1 MYSFCF
7 AMAVERI
14 PLKLEVRP
22 HRTAVRM
29 RMSNCV
35 SICGLFDLTRAC
47 HGQRSGCI
55 PLLPGTCFVVDGAPA
70 CTSFC
75 CRAACRAR

>member
-29 RMSNCV
+29 HMSNCA
-35 SICGLFDLTRAC
+35 SCSCRGLSDLTRAC
-47 HGQRSGCI
+47 HGQRTSGI
-55 PLLPGTCFVVDGAPA
+55 QLLPGTFV
-70 CTSFC
+70 C
-75 CRAACRAR
+75 